1 MVPVATLL
9 SETWAALCAG
19 DHAGVLARVDALPDG
34 LAPGERGRAEAWR
47 AQALRALGRVEEAD
61 RAVIAAIR
69 AAKADGDVEGVRQ
82 LRELQA
88 SVVASLAAQRHA
100 EAARAAD
107 AVLAEMDDATVLAG
121 ANDEAARADAL
132 LRRANARTDAARI
145 DDAAA
150 DLARAQAHAE
160 ASGDPRARVLV
171 RLALARVAV
180 ARGADPG
187 ALVREAH
194 VLADASDD
202 MNLVTAVARAARAAG
217 VVLVAPG
224 FG

>member
-19 DHAGVLARVDALPDG
+19 DHAGVLARVEALPGG
-34 LAPGERGRAEAWR
+34 LSPGERGRAEAWR

-82 LRELQA
+82 LRELHA

-107 AVLAEMDDATVLAG
+107 AVLAETDDATLLAG

-132 LRRANARTDAARI
+132 LRRANARTDAARM